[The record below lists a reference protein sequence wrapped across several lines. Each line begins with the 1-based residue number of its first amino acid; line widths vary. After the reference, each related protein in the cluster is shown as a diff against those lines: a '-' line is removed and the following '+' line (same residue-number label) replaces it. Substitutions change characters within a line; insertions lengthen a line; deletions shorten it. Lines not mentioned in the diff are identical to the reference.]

1 MKQKLLLVCL
11 ALFTSIG
18 YAQIS
23 IDELNINS
31 QLTDRIQFSKW
42 EVHTKEMSKP
52 GDTEKEYKK
61 ELKRVTLSKED
72 QELIS
77 AKLKDPESYT
87 QERDLLYHYDLVF
100 LFYKEDVVVTEVRL
114 STLTGN
120 IDIDNKLTK
129 SSIKSKCANT
139 MKSVL
144 LNLLRKHEF
153 LSEE

>member
-1 MKQKLLLVCL
+1 MKQQLLVCL

-31 QLTDRIQFSKW
+31 QLTDTIQFSIW
-42 EVHTKEMSKP
+42 EVHTKEMSTP

-72 QELIS
+72 QELII
-77 AKLKDPESYT
+77 AKLKDPESYI
-87 QERDLLYHYDLVF
+87 QERALLYHYDLVF
-100 LFYKEDVVVTEVRL
+100 LFYKEDVVVTEVRI

-129 SSIKSKCANT
+129 SSIKSKCANP

-144 LNLLRKHEF
+144 LNLLKKHEF
-153 LSEE
+153 LSED

>member
-1 MKQKLLLVCL
+1 MKQQLLLVCL

-31 QLTDRIQFSKW
+31 QLTDTIQFSIW
-42 EVHTKEMSKP
+42 EVHTKEMSTP

-72 QELIS
+72 QELII
-77 AKLKDPESYT
+77 AKLKDPESYI
-87 QERDLLYHYDLVF
+87 QERALLYHYDLVF
-100 LFYKEDVVVTEVRL
+100 LFYKEDVVVTEVRI

-129 SSIKSKCANT
+129 SSIKSKCANP

-144 LNLLRKHEF
+144 LNLLKKHEF
-153 LSEE
+153 LSED